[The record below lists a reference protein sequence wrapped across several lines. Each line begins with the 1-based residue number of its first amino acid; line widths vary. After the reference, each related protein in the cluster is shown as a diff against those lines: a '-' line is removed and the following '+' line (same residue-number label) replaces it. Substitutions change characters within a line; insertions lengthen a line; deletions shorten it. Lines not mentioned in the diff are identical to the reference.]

1 MTPTEDAALLTL
13 TQWLSPAFPTGAF
26 AYSHGLEQAIAAGD
40 VHDPATLTHWLNSI
54 LRHGSGR
61 ADAILLARAMD
72 EDTDPDALDTLARA
86 LAPSAERL
94 RETLDQG
101 AAFAATAAA
110 LTATPMPPRA
120 HPVAVGTAARSLG
133 LAPATVAALWLQAFA
148 ANLVAAAVR
157 FVPLGQTEGQLV
169 LARLAPIILEVAT
182 EAAAAPLEAI
192 GTAALGADLAAMRH
206 ETMDVRI
213 FRT

>member
-1 MTPTEDAALLTL
+1 
-13 TQWLSPAFPTGAF
+13 
-26 AYSHGLEQAIAAGD
+26 
-40 VHDPATLTHWLNSI
+40 
-54 LRHGSGR
+54 
-61 ADAILLARAMD
+61 
-72 EDTDPDALDTLARA
+72 
-86 LAPSAERL
+86 
-94 RETLDQG
+94 
-101 AAFAATAAA
+101 
-110 LTATPMPPRA
+110 MPPRA

-133 LAPATVAALWLQAFA
+133 LPPATVAALWLQAFA